1 MNYPHPARSGS
12 IGRWPFRIMKE
23 KFSLRIA
30 LYLMLAPLLNAYAA
44 RVPRQFVQ
52 GTVVEVQEQ
61 RVQSPSY
68 MMGGS
73 NPADTPLTARYYTYE
88 VSIRAGCEIYVGRY
102 QTVLNYLPSAF
113 TAGRPI
119 SLRLTKH
126 VMYFDLPND
135 PDFRMGIVR
144 HRRVCGSTADL
155 CDDSAADLRTAAWS
169 GRSENTISTTR
180 T

>member
-1 MNYPHPARSGS
+1 MNNPHPARSGS
-12 IGRWPFRIMKE
+12 IETWPFRMMKE

-30 LYLMLAPLLNAYAA
+30 LFLILVPLLNAYAA

-61 RVQSPSY
+61 KEQSPSY
-68 MMGGS
+68 MIGGS
-73 NPADTPLTARYYTYE
+73 NPADAPLTTRYYTYE
-88 VSIRAGCEIYVGRY
+88 VSIRTDCEIYVGRY
-102 QTVLNYLPSAF
+102 QTPLNYLPSAF

-144 HRRVCGSTADL
+144 RRRVCGSTADL
-155 CDDSAADLRTAAWS
+155 
-169 GRSENTISTTR
+169 
-180 T
+180 